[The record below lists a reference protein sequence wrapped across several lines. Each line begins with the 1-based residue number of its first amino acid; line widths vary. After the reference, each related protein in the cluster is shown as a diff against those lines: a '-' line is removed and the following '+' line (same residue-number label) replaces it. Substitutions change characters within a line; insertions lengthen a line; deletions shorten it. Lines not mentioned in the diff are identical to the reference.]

1 MVHMNGICL
10 KNEKQNVLTSDTTY
24 DQVFRHNLSYTYLNY
39 ETSGIWKDINSYALI
54 NFKLNCLLNNSILIK
69 LNIQEIILT
78 DLSINEFWATFK
90 YLNELHPFQKYKLA
104 QLNFLKKTSIKF

>member
-39 ETSGIWKDINSYALI
+39 ETSGI
-54 NFKLNCLLNNSILIK
+54 
-69 LNIQEIILT
+69 
-78 DLSINEFWATFK
+78 
-90 YLNELHPFQKYKLA
+90 
-104 QLNFLKKTSIKF
+104 